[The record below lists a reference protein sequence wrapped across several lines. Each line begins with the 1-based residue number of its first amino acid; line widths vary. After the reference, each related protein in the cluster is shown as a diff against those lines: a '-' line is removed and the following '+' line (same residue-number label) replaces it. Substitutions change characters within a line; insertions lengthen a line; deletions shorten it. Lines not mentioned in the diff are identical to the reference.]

1 LIANRHK
8 ALVFSQF
15 TGFLDLA
22 EERLEALGV
31 QFHRLD
37 GSTPAAARAHRVA
50 AFQAGKGDVFLISL
64 KAGGSGLNLTAADYV
79 ILCDPWWNPAVEA
92 QAAGRAHRI
101 GQSRPVTVYRLL
113 TAGTIE
119 ERIIEMHETKR
130 AIAYALLEH
139 KGEGVA
145 EGPADPEGG
154 AGGDGL
160 IAGALDV
167 DELIELM
174 RG

>member
-1 LIANRHK
+1 M
-8 ALVFSQF
+8 
-15 TGFLDLA
+15 
-22 EERLEALGV
+22 
-31 QFHRLD
+31 
-37 GSTPAAARAHRVA
+37 
-50 AFQAGKGDVFLISL
+50 
-64 KAGGSGLNLTAADYV
+64 TAADYV

-101 GQSRPVTVYRLL
+101 GQNRPVTVYRLL

-119 ERIIEMHETKR
+119 ERIIAMHETKR
-130 AIAYALLEH
+130 AIADALLERT
-139 KGEGVA
+139 GEG
-145 EGPADPEGG
+145 E
-154 AGGDGL
+154 GDGDRGEEGRDGV

>member
-1 LIANRHK
+1 M
-8 ALVFSQF
+8 
-15 TGFLDLA
+15 
-22 EERLEALGV
+22 
-31 QFHRLD
+31 
-37 GSTPAAARAHRVA
+37 A
-50 AFQAGKGDVFLISL
+50 AFQAGEGDVFLISL

-101 GQSRPVTVYRLL
+101 GQNRPVTVYRLL

-130 AIAYALLEH
+130 AIADALLARTEE
-139 KGEGVA
+139 GEG
-145 EGPADPEGG
+145 EGEGG
-154 AGGDGL
+154 DEDGRDGV

-174 RG
+174 R

>member
-1 LIANRHK
+1 M
-8 ALVFSQF
+8 
-15 TGFLDLA
+15 
-22 EERLEALGV
+22 
-31 QFHRLD
+31 
-37 GSTPAAARAHRVA
+37 
-50 AFQAGKGDVFLISL
+50 
-64 KAGGSGLNLTAADYV
+64 NLTAADYV

-101 GQSRPVTVYRLL
+101 GQNRPVTVYRLL

-130 AIAYALLEH
+130 AIADALLARTE
-139 KGEGVA
+139 EG
-145 EGPADPEGG
+145 
-154 AGGDGL
+154 GGDGGDEDGRDGV

-174 RG
+174 R

>member
-1 LIANRHK
+1 
-8 ALVFSQF
+8 
-15 TGFLDLA
+15 
-22 EERLEALGV
+22 
-31 QFHRLD
+31 
-37 GSTPAAARAHRVA
+37 
-50 AFQAGKGDVFLISL
+50 
-64 KAGGSGLNLTAADYV
+64 LNLTAADYV
-79 ILCDPWWNPAVEA
+79 VLCDPWWNPAVEA

-101 GQSRPVTVYRLL
+101 GQNRPVTVYRLL

-130 AIAYALLEH
+130 AIADALLERTEEGDAVS
-139 KGEGVA
+139 GEEGRDGV
-145 EGPADPEGG
+145 
-154 AGGDGL
+154 